1 MSDYTLLNSHAYR
14 KLIHA
19 VWLGLKQDPEQT
31 TFHQLREATKNKAD
45 VRLHLPQE
53 QIIYQHFRRVAG
65 VYRYMLSYVM
75 DIGVID
81 WCKYGF
87 RWDEETQSLEPVIEV
102 QSTENGN
109 SNTLINIESTKTY
122 QTRSE
127 CHREHLE
134 NIFKK
139 QSQISRSMILLRLQ
153 DYQENK

>member
-1 MSDYTLLNSHAYR
+1 
-14 KLIHA
+14 
-19 VWLGLKQDPEQT
+19 
-31 TFHQLREATKNKAD
+31 
-45 VRLHLPQE
+45 
-53 QIIYQHFRRVAG
+53 
-65 VYRYMLSYVM
+65 MLSYVM
-75 DIGVID
+75 VIGVID
-81 WCKYGF
+81 WCYCGF